1 MIPASPS
8 LLMHRGDENAP
19 PNLGA
24 PDPRGAAAPPP
35 KGAALPSPKPSPK
48 GPLSP
53 RRTPPKKEKAS
64 RRRVSWGPSPAS
76 DREDSITKDI
86 ARLPSSATKL
96 RQSMLEV
103 DAIYTLDD
111 LSRRATPNRHSDVWT
126 PGGGMTPGG
135 MTPGGATPGGAT
147 TTPAA
152 AAAPADGA
160 TPSPLRL
167 ALSAVLEA
175 VLDITLLEAEVRSE
189 CAPSPRSDPGT
200 PRSSVGAPAPSR
212 EVALSA
218 TSASPSTPAPSTVR
232 EVTLSA
238 MSSTPATPATV
249 REVAPLSATPRRPLS
264 FGTPVATQTVREIA
278 LSPVL
283 AGGWPALFEDS
294 GSAPPWVE
302 ELCCGAGAGPGWLPA
317 CSCAADLD
325 DDGRERS
332 GTRLVDLDR
341 GVRRYDGLDD
351 DASDCSDDSDA
362 VPYVNDEELA
372 LILDPVLSG
381 GDGACDGCDGDGAS
395 ETP

>member
-19 PNLGA
+19 PNVAA

-53 RRTPPKKEKAS
+53 RRTPPKKAS

-111 LSRRATPNRHSDVWT
+111 LSRRATPNRHSDSWT

-135 MTPGGATPGGAT
+135 MTPGGAT

-200 PRSSVGAPAPSR
+200 PSSSVR

-238 MSSTPATPATV
+238 MSSTPATV
-249 REVAPLSATPRRPLS
+249 REVALLSATPRRPLS

-302 ELCCGAGAGPGWLPA
+302 ELCCGAGAGPAWLPA

-325 DDGRERS
+325 DD
-332 GTRLVDLDR
+332 
-341 GVRRYDGLDD
+341 
-351 DASDCSDDSDA
+351 ASDCSDDSDA
-362 VPYVNDEELA
+362 APYVNDEELA

-381 GDGACDGCDGDGAS
+381 GDGACDGRDGDGAS
-395 ETP
+395 EAP

>member
-19 PNLGA
+19 PNVAA

-53 RRTPPKKEKAS
+53 RRTPPKKAS

-111 LSRRATPNRHSDVWT
+111 LSRRATPNRHSDVWA

-135 MTPGGATPGGAT
+135 MTPGGAT

-200 PRSSVGAPAPSR
+200 PCSSVGTPAPSR

-249 REVAPLSATPRRPLS
+249 REVAPSATPRRPLS

-362 VPYVNDEELA
+362 APYVNDEELA

-381 GDGACDGCDGDGAS
+381 GDGACDGRDGDGAS
-395 ETP
+395 EAP

>member
-1 MIPASPS
+1 
-8 LLMHRGDENAP
+8 
-19 PNLGA
+19 
-24 PDPRGAAAPPP
+24 
-35 KGAALPSPKPSPK
+35 
-48 GPLSP
+48 
-53 RRTPPKKEKAS
+53 
-64 RRRVSWGPSPAS
+64 
-76 DREDSITKDI
+76 
-86 ARLPSSATKL
+86 
-96 RQSMLEV
+96 
-103 DAIYTLDD
+103 
-111 LSRRATPNRHSDVWT
+111 
-126 PGGGMTPGG
+126 MTPGG
-135 MTPGGATPGGAT
+135 MTPGGAT

-200 PRSSVGAPAPSR
+200 PSSSVR

-238 MSSTPATPATV
+238 MSSTPATV
-249 REVAPLSATPRRPLS
+249 REVALLSATPRRPLS

-302 ELCCGAGAGPGWLPA
+302 ELCCGAGACPAGLPA

-362 VPYVNDEELA
+362 APYVNDEELA
-372 LILDPVLSG
+372 LILDPVLAG
-381 GDGACDGCDGDGAS
+381 GDGACDGRDGDCASGA
-395 ETP
+395 P

>member
-152 AAAPADGA
+152 TAAPADGA

-212 EVALSA
+212 EVALLA

-302 ELCCGAGAGPGWLPA
+302 ELCCGAGAGPAWLPA

-372 LILDPVLSG
+372 LILDPVLAG